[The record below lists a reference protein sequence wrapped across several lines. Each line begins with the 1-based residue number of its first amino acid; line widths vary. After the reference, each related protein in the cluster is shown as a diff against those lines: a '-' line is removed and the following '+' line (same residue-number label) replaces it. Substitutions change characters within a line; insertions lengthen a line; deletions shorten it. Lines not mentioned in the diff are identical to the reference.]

1 MALTM
6 RRRILTPFLIA
17 LATGLL
23 LARLGPFDTF
33 SDLPPLERTVYWVG
47 LTLLLAAQALV
58 ALHLLAGPL
67 ARLHWVAV
75 AASAGLV
82 AALPSAFEVA
92 WAESLLRVER
102 DLGLVDL
109 IAIFGDVT
117 LIAVP
122 LTIAMRAAMGE
133 RPEPA
138 PAPALDG
145 AQRLLASLSP
155 PRRGRLLALKAED
168 HYLRVYTSGGEE
180 LVLRRFR
187 DALADVSGLEGLQVH
202 RGWWVALDAVDHA
215 ASDGDGKMLVLAN
228 GVRVPV
234 SRTYA
239 LAAREAG
246 LLAD

>member
-1 MALTM
+1 MALTL
-6 RRRILTPFLIA
+6 RRRILPPFLIA
-17 LATGLL
+17 LAAGIV

-33 SDLPPLERTVYWVG
+33 SDLPPLERSSYWVG

-58 ALHLLAGPL
+58 ALHLLAAPL
-67 ARLHWVAV
+67 ARVHWVI
-75 AASAGLV
+75 V
-82 AALPSAFEVA
+82 AALAGLISAIPSAFEVA
-92 WAESLLRVER
+92 WAESLLRVQR

-109 IAIFGDVT
+109 LAIFGDVI

-122 LTIAMRAAMGE
+122 LTIAMRAAMPE
-133 RPEPA
+133 RPEPTSA
-138 PAPALDG
+138 PSLDG
-145 AQRLLASLSP
+145 AQRLLASLSS
-155 PRRGRLLALKAED
+155 PRRGRLIALKAED
-168 HYLRVYTSGGEE
+168 HYLRVYTSGGDE
-180 LVLRRFR
+180 LILRRFR
-187 DALADVSGLEGLQVH
+187 DALADVAGLEGLQVH

-215 ASDGDGKMLVLAN
+215 SSDGDCRTLVLAN